1 VAEAGRRSISR
12 RDLARHENF
21 EQVSPEVGE
30 LDEAALDEAMS
41 RDPDEA
47 LALLADL
54 TGATDPALRIL
65 ARRLAGRLMLEVARR
80 GTASRRGTGRMA
92 LKPFAPEEGDL
103 DIDASIDALGAA
115 RSGLP
120 VDPEG
125 LRVRGWNRPGTALC
139 LVLDRS
145 GSMGGAPLAAS
156 AVAAAAVASRAP
168 GDYSVVVFG
177 REVVVVKSQDV
188 PKDSERVVTDVLAL
202 RGHGT
207 TDLAGALSEA
217 ARQLSRSRAARR
229 ITLVLSDCRA
239 TVEGDPVAAA
249 ALLDEVVVVAPA
261 SDRDEADEFARRTGA
276 RLVTVDGPASVP
288 EAISTALRD

>member
-1 VAEAGRRSISR
+1 
-12 RDLARHENF
+12 
-21 EQVSPEVGE
+21 
-30 LDEAALDEAMS
+30 
-41 RDPDEA
+41 
-47 LALLADL
+47 
-54 TGATDPALRIL
+54 
-65 ARRLAGRLMLEVARR
+65 
-80 GTASRRGTGRMA
+80 
-92 LKPFAPEEGDL
+92 
-103 DIDASIDALGAA
+103 
-115 RSGLP
+115 
-120 VDPEG
+120 
-125 LRVRGWNRPGTALC
+125 
-139 LVLDRS
+139 
-145 GSMGGAPLAAS
+145 
-156 AVAAAAVASRAP
+156 
-168 GDYSVVVFG
+168 VFG